1 MDSRDYWQVFKR
13 RAWIPILLV
22 AVTVLTAGGI
32 ALLSTPTY
40 VATATVQAK
49 TTGSSGTTP
58 AQTLSFQ
65 EVVASDTLA
74 LAVVKQLNLNET
86 PAELTKR
93 INVTAGHSD
102 LYTVTITDP
111 SADRATTIANAVAQQ
126 AAQIYQD
133 KNATA
138 SSRLFVANVE
148 TERASLLKRFTDAER
163 ALLTFQAQHP
173 KILQSTDVDLVLL
186 YHHLQL
192 DQQAASAAY
201 QTFEQQTTTETV
213 RALSQANNFPAS
225 VLDPAVAKPDTT
237 SRYLKL
243 AYAAALALLLGLGL
257 IYLLE
262 LQQPTARLRGAD
274 LAGAEGERSGSY
286 GYSYANGNER

>member
-1 MDSRDYWQVFKR
+1 MDLGDYWHVFKR
-13 RAWIPILLV
+13 RAWIPIVLV

-32 ALLSTPTY
+32 AILSAPTY

-65 EVVASDTLA
+65 EVVGSNTLA
-74 LAVVKQLNLNET
+74 LAVVKQLGLSET

-93 INVTAGHSD
+93 ISVTAGHSD

-126 AAQIYQD
+126 AAQIYQE

-138 SSRLFVANVE
+138 ASSLFIANVE
-148 TERASLLKRFTDAER
+148 TERTSLLKRFTDAER

-173 KILQSTDVDLVLL
+173 KIVQSTDVDLVLL

-237 SRYLKL
+237 SRYLKVV
-243 AYAAALALLLGLGL
+243 YAAALALLLGLGL

-262 LQQPTARLRGAD
+262 QQAKARMLGAVFG
-274 LAGAEGERSGSY
+274 GAEGGRSGRY
-286 GYSYANGNER
+286 GYFSVNSNER

>member
-1 MDSRDYWQVFKR
+1 MDFHEHWRVFKR

-22 AVTVLTAGGI
+22 VVTVLTAGGI
-32 ALLSTPTY
+32 AILSPLTY

-102 LYTVTITDP
+102 LYTVTIADP
-111 SADRATTIANAVAQQ
+111 NADRATTIANAVAQQ
-126 AAQIYQD
+126 AAQIYQE

-138 SSRLFVANVE
+138 SSSLFVTNVE
-148 TERASLLKRFTDAER
+148 TERANLLKRFTDAER
-163 ALLTFQAQHP
+163 ALLTFQAQQP
-173 KILQSTDVDLVLL
+173 KILQSSDVDLVLL

-213 RALSQANNFPAS
+213 RALSQANDFPAS

-237 SRYLKL
+237 SRYLKVV
-243 AYAAALALLLGLGL
+243 YAVGLALLLGLGL

-262 LQQPTARLRGAD
+262 QQAKTRMPGVVFDGVVRG
-274 LAGAEGERSGSY
+274 RSESY
-286 GYSYANGNER
+286 GYFSVNSSER

>member
-1 MDSRDYWQVFKR
+1 MDIDEHWRVLKR

-22 AVTVLTAGGI
+22 VVTVLTAGGI
-32 ALLSTPTY
+32 AILSEPTY
-40 VATATVQAK
+40 VASATVQAK

-58 AQTLSFQ
+58 AQTLSLQ

-74 LAVVKQLNLNET
+74 LAVVKQLSLKET
-86 PAELTKR
+86 PAKLSER
-93 INVTAGHSD
+93 IRVTAGHSD

-126 AAQIYQD
+126 AAQIYQE

-138 SSRLFVANVE
+138 SSSLFVANVE

-163 ALLTFQAQHP
+163 ALLTFQGQHP
-173 KILQSTDVDLVLL
+173 RILQSSDVDLVLL

-192 DQQAASAAY
+192 DQQAAAAAY

-237 SRYLKL
+237 SRYLKI
-243 AYAAALALLLGLGL
+243 AYAAGLALLLGLGL

-262 LQQPTARLRGAD
+262 YMDHSIRERQGVLQNRVR
-274 LAGAEGERSGSY
+274 EGVRR
-286 GYSYANGNER
+286 AV

>member
-1 MDSRDYWQVFKR
+1 MDVREYWRVFKR

-22 AVTVLTAGGI
+22 VVTMVTAGGI
-32 ALLSTPTY
+32 AILSGPTF

-74 LAVVKQLNLNET
+74 LAVVKQLGLNET
-86 PAELTKR
+86 PAELSKR

-111 SADRATTIANAVAQQ
+111 RADRATTIANAVAQQ
-126 AAQIYQD
+126 AAQIYQE

-138 SSRLFVANVE
+138 SSSLFIANVE
-148 TERASLLKRFTDAER
+148 TERTSLLRRFTDAER
-163 ALLTFQAQHP
+163 ALLTFQTQHP
-173 KILQSTDVDLVLL
+173 KIVQSTDVDLVLL

-192 DQQAASAAY
+192 DQQGASAAY

-225 VLDPAVAKPDTT
+225 VLDPAVARPDTT
-237 SRYLKL
+237 SRYLRVV
-243 AYAAALALLLGLGL
+243 YAAGLALLLGLGL

-262 LQQPTARLRGAD
+262 QQAKARMLGAVFG
-274 LAGAEGERSGSY
+274 GAEGGRSGRY
-286 GYSYANGNER
+286 GYFSVNSNER

>member
-1 MDSRDYWQVFKR
+1 MDVREYWRVFKR

-22 AVTVLTAGGI
+22 VVTVVTAGGI
-32 ALLSTPTY
+32 AILSAPTY

-74 LAVVKQLNLNET
+74 LAVVKQLSLNET
-86 PAELTKR
+86 PAELTRR

-111 SADRATTIANAVAQQ
+111 NADRATTIANAVAEQ
-126 AAQIYQD
+126 AAQIYQE

-138 SSRLFVANVE
+138 SSSLFVANVE

-163 ALLTFQAQHP
+163 ALLTFQVQHP
-173 KILQSTDVDLVLL
+173 KILQSGDVDLVLL

-192 DQQAASAAY
+192 DQLAASAAY

-225 VLDPAVAKPDTT
+225 VLDPAVAKPDTR
-237 SRYLKL
+237 SRYLKVG
-243 AYAAALALLLGLGL
+243 YAAGLALLLGLGL

-262 LQQPTARLRGAD
+262 QQAKARVPAVLFD
-274 LAGAEGERSGSY
+274 GAEGGRSVSY
-286 GYSYANGNER
+286 GYFSVNSNER

>member
-1 MDSRDYWQVFKR
+1 MDVRDYWRIFRR
-13 RAWIPILLV
+13 RAWIPVLLV
-22 AVTVLTAGGI
+22 VVTVVTAGGI
-32 ALLSTPTY
+32 AILSPPTY
-40 VATATVQAK
+40 VASATVQAK

-74 LAVVKQLNLNET
+74 LAVVKQLSLNET

-126 AAQIYQD
+126 AAQIYQE

-138 SSRLFVANVE
+138 SSSLFVANVE

-225 VLDPAVAKPDTT
+225 VLDPAVAKLDTT
-237 SRYLKL
+237 SRYLTV
-243 AYAAALALLLGLGL
+243 AYATGLALLLGLGL

-262 LQQPTARLRGAD
+262 QQAKARMLGAV
-274 LAGAEGERSGSY
+274 LGGVEGGRPGSY
-286 GYSYANGNER
+286 GYFSVNSSER